1 MSEFKCMVRPATH
14 VTHHTHAR
22 EYSAERAQTEHAHSG
37 APNSYWNRT
46 ARGAPESSVHVDSNF
61 AGLLERSMRT
71 MPLPPGPVAAM
82 GRRGHLA
89 VVRRAVLLLRTAAW

>member
-1 MSEFKCMVRPATH
+1 MNSNAWCNRP
-14 VTHHTHAR
+14 HTHAR
-22 EYSAERAQTEHAHSG
+22 EYSAERAQTEQFRRAD
-37 APNSYWNRT
+37 SYWNRM

-82 GRRGHLA
+82 GRRGPLA